1 MMPAA
6 RPTAPPRPVLA
17 VCPECA
23 YVSTLAALLTGFVI
37 EGFAQCP
44 YCGIGTPPREWRAP

>member
-1 MMPAA
+1 MPTA
-6 RPTAPPRPVLA
+6 RPPAPPRPVLA